1 MRIASTTYCTAN
13 EAGGQ
18 QIEIKYQLNWFD
30 QLLGRPSQKV
40 FVKPRWGLWVK
51 KQTREVPTLNEAAQ
65 IAQVLDA
72 AWNEEGR

>member
-1 MRIASTTYCTAN
+1 MRVYFTTYVTAN
-13 EAGGQ
+13 EAGEH

-40 FVKPRWGLWVK
+40 FVKPRWGLWVE
-51 KQTREVPTLNEAAQ
+51 KQTREVPTLGEAAQ

-72 AWNEEGR
+72 AWSEEGR